1 MMATGYLFT
10 GILFLGLVTSGSAAQ
25 AQERLALVGGVV
37 IDGTGAPPLADAVI
51 LIENGRIQSV
61 GSRSK
66 ITIPAGFEHLDVAGL
81 TVLPGLMDSH
91 VHLTMALPRGPK
103 DPGAD
108 RILDEVFAELLRNG
122 VTSVRDLGGAHPW
135 TTELAR
141 SIEEGKREGPR
152 VFVAGPLLTA
162 PGGHPASTL
171 LAGNEPAIAAATRQI
186 ASPEEGR
193 VVVRNLA
200 RDGVDVIKAV
210 LDSRGR
216 SDSPKSIPTLEFGT
230 LNAIVEEAHAAGLPV
245 TVHWS
250 NVSELPAV
258 VAARPTQIE
267 HAGYG
272 PIPDSVIEKIAQSGI
287 AVDPTLVANLSRSG
301 PDEGFK
307 SGPLANVRKLHA
319 AGVNITAGTDAPL
332 RNLRFGE
339 SLHQE
344 LELLV
349 EAGLSPMEAIEAA
362 TSRPAG
368 LLKRA
373 KDMGTI
379 EPGKRADLIAVEGEP
394 LREIRSLRN
403 VRLVVRGGRVF
414 HFSPGR

>member
-1 MMATGYLFT
+1 MMTVGHVLGA
-10 GILFLGLVTSGSAAQ
+10 ILLLGLVTSGFGAQ
-25 AQERLALVGGVV
+25 GQERLALVGGVV
-37 IDGTGAPPLADAVI
+37 IDGTGAPPKADAVI
-51 LIENGRIQSV
+51 LIENGRIQAV
-61 GSRSK
+61 GSRSQ

-103 DPGAD
+103 DPDAG
-108 RILDEVFAELLRNG
+108 RILDEVFDEFLRNG

-141 SIEEGKREGPR
+141 SIEEGKRVGPR
-152 VFVAGPLLTA
+152 IFVAGPLLTA
-162 PGGHPASTL
+162 PGGHPAGTL
-171 LAGNEPAIAAATRQI
+171 LAGNETAIAAATRQI
-186 ASPEEGR
+186 ASAEEGR

-200 RDGVDVIKAV
+200 HDGVDVVKAV

-216 SDSPKSIPTLEFGT
+216 SDSPKIPTFDFGT
-230 LNAIVEEAHAAGLPV
+230 LSAIVEEARAADLPV

-272 PIPDSVIEKIAQSGI
+272 PIPDSVIEKIARSGI
-287 AVDPTLVANLSRSG
+287 AVDPTLVANVSRSG

-319 AGVNITAGTDAPL
+319 AGVNITVGTDAPL
-332 RNLRFGE
+332 KNLRFGE

-373 KDMGTI
+373 QDMGTI
-379 EPGKRADLIAVEGEP
+379 EAGKRADLIAVEGEP

-403 VRLVVRGGRVF
+403 VRLVVRDGRVF
-414 HFSPGR
+414 HFSPAR